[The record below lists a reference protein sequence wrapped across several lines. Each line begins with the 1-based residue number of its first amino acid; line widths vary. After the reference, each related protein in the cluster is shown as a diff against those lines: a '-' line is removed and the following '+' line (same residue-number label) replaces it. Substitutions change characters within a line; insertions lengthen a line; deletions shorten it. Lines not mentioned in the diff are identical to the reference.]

1 MNENLVLSHCD
12 RLSEK
17 IIQNGIEMQV
27 ILNKIF
33 VVTDRIYVIHMSGW
47 CNQDPGM
54 IYTKN

>member
-17 IIQNGIEMQV
+17 IILNGIEMQV

-33 VVTDRIYVIHMSGW
+33 VVTDRIYVIHMSG
-47 CNQDPGM
+47 
-54 IYTKN
+54 